1 MRYSIGPHIYTPH
14 SHAWYAVRSHFNAQR
29 YKKIIISTNIC
40 RFKIFSLFLRSPIP
54 LNLKFSIFN
63 LVMKKAKIMALLEE
77 YLDAPEAWSD
87 NVMIAVEPASGDA
100 RLCDV
105 EDADLDSSAIDYW
118 QVMDLL
124 RMSVENPG
132 EWDIDPEAVDE
143 LIASYEE

>member
-1 MRYSIGPHIYTPH
+1 
-14 SHAWYAVRSHFNAQR
+14 
-29 YKKIIISTNIC
+29 
-40 RFKIFSLFLRSPIP
+40 
-54 LNLKFSIFN
+54 
-63 LVMKKAKIMALLEE
+63 MKKSKIMALLEE